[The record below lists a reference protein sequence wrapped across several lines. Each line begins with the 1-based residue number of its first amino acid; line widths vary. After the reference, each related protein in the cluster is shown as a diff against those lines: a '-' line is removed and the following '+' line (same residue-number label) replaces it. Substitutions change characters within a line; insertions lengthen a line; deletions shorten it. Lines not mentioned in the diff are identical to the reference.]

1 MNYVDQIISFE
12 RGELGDNQTLEL
24 FAHLVSTGGAWT
36 LQGRYG
42 RIAMTLIKHGYLDE
56 EVNILQYV

>member
-12 RGELGDNQTLEL
+12 HGELDDNQTLEL
-24 FAHLVSTGGAWT
+24 FAHLVGTGWAWT

-42 RIAMTLIKHGYLDE
+42 RIAMSLIKQGYLDKE
-56 EVNILQYV
+56 GNILQYV